1 MHFQIYQ
8 FSWGSSIDLFDAL
21 GLHKV
26 KLINSKIAM
35 EFVQAY
41 PTFKRQFVLQLTN
54 INALKEIYSKLAYF
68 GSFPSQLNWIIQFNS
83 KSCSMLYQLTI
94 TFPHMF
100 IGTTKTIGSSK
111 FFDVLVPCQK
121 YAYE

>member
-8 FSWGSSIDLFDAL
+8 FSWGSSIDLFDGL

-41 PTFKRQFVLQLTN
+41 PTFKRQFV
-54 INALKEIYSKLAYF
+54 
-68 GSFPSQLNWIIQFNS
+68 P
-83 KSCSMLYQLTI
+83 
-94 TFPHMF
+94 PV
-100 IGTTKTIGSSK
+100 
-111 FFDVLVPCQK
+111 DK
-121 YAYE
+121 YKRSEGNLF